1 MSFNVSTRLN
11 NLQQQINNIANKG
24 LTNPLEQILDAN
36 SYMIKNVNII
46 DGGTNQVEIKTNN
59 SGGVQIDNNTNI
71 DADLTITGTLNCSSF
86 NPPIAGTGVQTVT
99 AGTNIDITG
108 TTVDPIINVTG
119 VVQTITA
126 GTNITITG
134 TATNPIITA
143 AGGGTG
149 TQNLTSV
156 LQNGNDAGGNT
167 IVNLNGLTTYNN
179 VSIINGDPVG
189 DSDLSSLTL
198 QNASATYLVSCGSV
212 VGDGIFRIQ
221 DNNSNSYVSVDA
233 QNNVLTLGT
242 SSSINTFENTVNATN
257 YISGY
262 QFKSLPTGDIAL
274 VVLSDKTD
282 TKSYQQVYYSP
293 SDTYAIQYYNGAN
306 PAKTIF
312 EINGDKSVS
321 IGDST
326 STNPVV
332 NVQGLIGSTLTQSRV
347 FDGLFNNNIYTQY
360 YRAIQSSGSE
370 HNVNSSIYSFQLP
383 VSTITNISFTFD
395 FISFNI
401 SNAQAP
407 HLFTYVWLDE
417 SLTTT
422 YLTAENA
429 FNWDCG
435 VTPTF
440 TSTVPVILNY
450 TNPNGI
456 STLYL
461 RLGFSASTPPPNK
474 YLAVTDMSFLITGYQ
489 STIMNITPVL
499 INDA

>member
-1 MSFNVSTRLN
+1 MSFNVNTRLN

-24 LTNPLEQILDAN
+24 LTNPLEQVLDAN
-36 SYMIKNVNII
+36 SYMIRNVNII
-46 DGGTNQVEIKTNN
+46 DGGTNLVEIKTNN
-59 SGGVQIDNNTNI
+59 VQGIQLDNKTKVN
-71 DADLTITGTLNCSSF
+71 DDLTVTGTLNCSSF
-86 NPPIAGTGVQTVT
+86 NPPISGTGVQSVT

-108 TTVDPIINVTG
+108 TATAPIVNVTG
-119 VVQTITA
+119 VVQSVTA
-126 GTNITITG
+126 GTNVTITG
-134 TATNPIITA
+134 TATNPIISA
-143 AGGGTG
+143 SGGGG
-149 TQNLTSV
+149 GSQNLAQV
-156 LQNGNDAGGNT
+156 LENGNDAGGNT

-212 VGDGIFRIQ
+212 ASDGIFRIQ
-221 DNNSNSYVSVDA
+221 DNNNNAYVSVDA

-242 SSSINTFENTVNATN
+242 PSSINTFENTVNATN
-257 YISGY
+257 YVSSY

-274 VVLSDKTD
+274 VVLADKTD

-306 PAKTIF
+306 PVKTIF

-332 NVQGLIGSTLTQSRV
+332 NVQGLVGSTLTQSRV

-360 YRAIQSSGSE
+360 YRAIQSAGTQ
-370 HNVNSSIYSFQLP
+370 HNVNSSIYSFQFP

-401 SNAQAP
+401 SNAQVP
-407 HLFTYVWLDE
+407 NLFSYVWLDE

-422 YLTAENA
+422 YLTVNNA
-429 FNWDCG
+429 FSWNCG
-435 VTPTF
+435 VYPTF
-440 TSTVPVILNY
+440 VSTVPVILNY

-461 RLGFSASTPPPNK
+461 RLGFSATTPPPNK
-474 YLAVTDMSFLITGYQ
+474 YLALTDMSFLITGYQ